1 MSNSGRRASVRCAA
15 LGDCPADAGG
25 CLRGELGDEVRR
37 RRSAISRSGSYS
49 CAPKRLLCASPPHS
63 GSPPRRRG
71 PARSVWTFRA
81 EPALADAIAYT
92 LYERQ
97 PIAGAHRRAPP
108 RRSACERTHSARLS
122 AVRVSWK
129 AHGVHQGHL
138 ALNGSRPCSIPGECL
153 RQGQRREPQLIG
165 PSASSKVRT
174 VVLRRITGTTAWTLC
189 IFSARVLASSRK
201 GPGAPRRL
209 RTM

>member
-1 MSNSGRRASVRCAA
+1 MATGTVKWFNETKGY
-15 LGDCPADAGG
+15 GFIQPDEGG
-25 CLRGELGDEVRR
+25 KDVFVHI
-37 RRSAISRSGSYS
+37 SAVERSGMNGL
-49 CAPKRLLCASPPHS
+49 AEGMKVR
-63 GSPPRRRG
+63 GRG

-97 PIAGAHRRAPP
+97 PIAGAHRGAPP

-138 ALNGSRPCSIPGECL
+138 ALNESRPCSIPGEC
-153 RQGQRREPQLIG
+153 PD
-165 PSASSKVRT
+165 
-174 VVLRRITGTTAWTLC
+174 
-189 IFSARVLASSRK
+189 RV
-201 GPGAPRRL
+201 
-209 RTM
+209 